1 MVFDRYPCVPP
12 SRRGTLSRPLL
23 ALAALASLAACHKAP
38 AGNSTAASPSAT
50 DPVEAK
56 IVAFPEGLRRTT
68 FFRAIRDAGF
78 DCQEIVAEQS
88 RPRDAG
94 RAVWIVACDHGQQYV
109 LTLNRGGIFLVSGVP
124 PQAKAGL

>member
-1 MVFDRYPCVPP
+1 MPR
-12 SRRGTLSRPLL
+12 
-23 ALAALASLAACHKAP
+23 ALPAIAVLTFLAACHSSP
-38 AGNSTAASPSAT
+38 AGNAAASANASAA
-50 DPVEAK
+50 DPIETK

-78 DCQEIVAEQS
+78 DCQEVVAEQA

-94 RAVWIVACDHGQQYV
+94 RAVWIVACDHDQQYV
-109 LTLNRGGIFLVSGVP
+109 LTLNPGGIFQVSGVP